1 MSGVDRVVSFGPWFL
16 AGGVAPFCPT
26 AGLSASRK
34 VVSSVILPR
43 VESPAHSLSL
53 GTPSGGFWVGTL
65 SRPAANPNV
74 WSGAFCSTGGSAE
87 EVPMAAEMG
96 LDGLAA
102 ELCSGLWPG
111 HRPFSGC
118 LCGLCP
124 HVPLSLPSVSRG
136 LSGRSSSQQ
145 QHLDRWL
152 DPLVL

>member
-1 MSGVDRVVSFGPWFL
+1 
-16 AGGVAPFCPT
+16 
-26 AGLSASRK
+26 
-34 VVSSVILPR
+34 
-43 VESPAHSLSL
+43 
-53 GTPSGGFWVGTL
+53 
-65 SRPAANPNV
+65 
-74 WSGAFCSTGGSAE
+74 
-87 EVPMAAEMG
+87 MAAEMG

-145 QHLDRWL
+145 QHVDRWL